1 VESVSAGEKLIQ
13 VFDAVGM
20 KVLEKKSIGKYE
32 ILEIGSISR
41 GIYYVRVNHELGSE
55 TQMLIVN

>member
-1 VESVSAGEKLIQ
+1 
-13 VFDAVGM
+13 M

-32 ILEIGSISR
+32 ILEIGSVSR